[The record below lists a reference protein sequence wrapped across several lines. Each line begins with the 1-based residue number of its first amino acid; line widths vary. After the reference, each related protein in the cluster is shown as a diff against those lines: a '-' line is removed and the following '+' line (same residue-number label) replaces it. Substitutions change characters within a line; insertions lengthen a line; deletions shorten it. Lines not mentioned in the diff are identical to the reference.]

1 MYYFLTERLAA
12 QPSGIEHAQIKRLQL
27 FKQHHV
33 PAKIFTNAY
42 DRFFHYHAAING
54 LHEHDILNLF
64 DWLQHAETYHGAK
77 KMVATIK
84 APGNCDEV
92 ITENNMVS
100 YLIKKH
106 VVLRV
111 IPFEFDAKQVS
122 EVHFIAFNG
131 QVVQKDF
138 YDTRGFLSFTQ
149 FMDQNGGGVV
159 SEIMYTP
166 DRRPAVE
173 KIYRR
178 SNQQYP
184 VTCYR
189 VFNYAGN
196 DWYFDNMN
204 QLIRFVLDELN
215 LKQPQI
221 PDTLLADLDYV
232 YDRPLTWLTTKTRN
246 FLVWHNIHTVDP
258 TNLNGPIYDN
268 YRFELDHATKFAGL
282 IVPTKKQASDI
293 KNRFAPE
300 MPVITLPY
308 GYVAT
313 EQLTSA
319 EIPMTDRIPHK
330 IIAIAR
336 IHPQKNLP
344 DMIKAFQLIQQQVP
358 DATLDIWGYTN
369 DQKLLQQLKQ
379 QVADLNLT
387 VHVAFKG
394 YAQNLN
400 QIYDSAQLMLLTSR
414 HEGYGLAI
422 VEALAH
428 GVPIVSYATNYGP
441 AEIIT
446 PDVTGAV
453 VPQDDYQQ
461 LATMAIKYLQNKALL
476 AQLSHNA
483 YAARQKFSATATWQQ
498 WLASPVIQ

>member
-1 MYYFLTERLAA
+1 MYYFLTEQLAA

-27 FKQHHV
+27 FKQNHV

-42 DRFFHYHAAING
+42 DRFFHYHATING

-64 DWLQHAETYHGAK
+64 DWLQHAETYHGVK
-77 KMVATIK
+77 KMVKDIK
-84 APGNCDEV
+84 APGNYDTV
-92 ITENNMVS
+92 ITKNNYTD
-100 YLIKKH
+100 YLINNH
-106 VVLRV
+106 VILRI
-111 IPFEFDAKQVS
+111 IPFNFAAKQVS
-122 EVHFIAFNG
+122 EVHFSAFNG

-159 SEIMYTP
+159 SEVMYTP
-166 DRRPAVE
+166 QHQPAVE
-173 KIYRR
+173 KIYRH
-178 SNQQYP
+178 SGNQYP

-189 VFNYAGN
+189 IFNYAGN

-258 TNLNGPIYDN
+258 MNLDGPIYAN
-268 YRFELDHATKFAGL
+268 YRFELDNATKFAGL
-282 IVPTKKQASDI
+282 IVPTQKQANDI
-293 KNRFAPE
+293 KRRFAPK

-308 GYVAT
+308 GYVTAK
-313 EQLTSA
+313 QLTA
-319 EIPMTDRIPHK
+319 AKIPLASRIRHK
-330 IIAIAR
+330 IIAVAR

-344 DMIKAFQLIQQQVP
+344 DMIKAFQLIQQKIP

-369 DQKLLQQLKQ
+369 DQKLLQQLQK

-387 VHVAFKG
+387 ANVAFKG
-394 YAQNLN
+394 YSQNLD
-400 QIYDSAQLMLLTSR
+400 QVYDSAQLMLLTSL
-414 HEGYGLAI
+414 HEGNPLSLI
-422 VEALAH
+422 EAFAH
-428 GVPIVSYATNYGP
+428 GVPIISYATNYGP
-441 AEIIT
+441 AEVIT
-446 PDVTGAV
+446 PDVNGAV
-453 VPQDDYQQ
+453 IPQGDYQQ
-461 LATMAIKYLQNKALL
+461 LAATAIKYLQDQPLL

-483 YAARQKFSATATWQQ
+483 YAARQTFSATATWQQ
-498 WLASPVIQ
+498 WTASSVIQ